1 MPQNALNEPA
11 APFELYLQ
19 VYLKAFPTI
28 EFRVGFCRGQAPYSD
43 HPSAGAMT
51 FGLKNC
57 RDFRPSARF
66 AIDKDLETRKVSER
80 CPKIGTPMNQACVTS

>member
-1 MPQNALNEPA
+1 MPQGGAKMSRRRRLNCICKFTSRPSRQSSFVSGSVVDKRLILIIRLL
-11 APFELYLQ
+11 AP
-19 VYLKAFPTI
+19 
-28 EFRVGFCRGQAPYSD
+28 
-43 HPSAGAMT
+43 T